1 MSSDLGLRVLMLCL
15 LRAHA
20 MACSGCHPPAPTLIP
35 SPPLTL
41 LLLLVTQVHGRVPA
55 PLSNCCRWTRHEPS
69 WLLPP
74 PTLLNLH
81 LRRWMDGVYGR
92 IEVFPQHFTPEKEP
106 MDGADGLSTSKSN
119 MDPSPSPHRRSW
131 TPKRVKGVY
140 RFCCL
145 FLALGGLPATRMMT
159 RPN

>member
-74 PTLLNLH
+74 PTLLNLTMQFLLAPAPLDGWC
-81 LRRWMDGVYGR
+81 LRKNR
-92 IEVFPQHFTPEKEP
+92 
-106 MDGADGLSTSKSN
+106 
-119 MDPSPSPHRRSW
+119 
-131 TPKRVKGVY
+131 
-140 RFCCL
+140 
-145 FLALGGLPATRMMT
+145 GLPAALHARE
-159 RPN
+159 RAHGRC